1 MRTAL
6 DWLCACMFVF
16 GLCMIDAWLDRPE
29 LERRAAVARTQGI
42 AEGAK
47 QAALNQKCGY
57 REYLTYAAGK

>member
-6 DWLCACMFVF
+6 DWIAGIAFVF

-29 LERRAAVARTQGI
+29 LERKAAVARTQGI

-47 QAALNQKCGY
+47 QAALNAKCGY
-57 REYLTYAAGK
+57 REYLTARAK

>member
-6 DWLCACMFVF
+6 DWLCAAMFVF

-29 LERRAAVARTQGI
+29 LERRAATARTQGI

-47 QAALNQKCGY
+47 RASLKCGA
-57 REYLTYAAGK
+57 REYLTYTVSK